1 MLSWLRTYHY
11 WSKHNISTKNW
22 SLSFW
27 KKSTS
32 PWWHKEVHL
41 VLNPEKKMVVIPRP
55 SECCHLTHI
64 KQIMKQE
71 KNLFAWMACKC
82 MPIFSIKLY
91 KYLQYILIANPHI
104 TTFLQLFTILTELQ
118 LIIARTSPENL
129 HKREENRYMSCDQQ
143 HILKEMIHLYLEEW
157 QFSERGQKV
166 INRFKNPPDHSRL
179 YTKPK

>member
-1 MLSWLRTYHY
+1 
-11 WSKHNISTKNW
+11 
-22 SLSFW
+22 
-27 KKSTS
+27 
-32 PWWHKEVHL
+32 
-41 VLNPEKKMVVIPRP
+41 MVVIPRP
-55 SECCHLTHI
+55 SECCYLTHI
-64 KQIMKQE
+64 KQIMKHE

-104 TTFLQLFTILTELQ
+104 TTFFQLFTILTELQ

-157 QFSERGQKV
+157 HFSERGQKV
-166 INRFKNPPDHSRL
+166 MNRFKTHQITRD
-179 YTKPK
+179 YTQNQNKWDFCYVIWLWTKRPEESKAAN